1 MLLCKR
7 QIQLDRSP
15 IRVHFPLACGRE
27 PNISLAAAL
36 GAGGLIGAAG
46 GVGPESCKYDR
57 LNAEASEF
65 FETVDIDDAEVLIYP
80 YRADGGPEIER
91 VANEARK
98 RGIGYVFIS
107 WGDADEPVEVS
118 HGTVYRHSLFAGS
131 RLPHEEA
138 TPAEVCDPQEELS
151 RTIFPRDKVTRPSV
165 GFCGFVSNPI
175 VRTVYR
181 LMGRT
186 RKAEGLSL
194 RAKVLGALRRERGVR
209 TKFIVRQAY
218 WAGAR
223 GRFHRNYRAEYG
235 PRDDF
240 WSNVINS
247 DYTLCMRGAGNFSY
261 RFYEVL
267 AAGRIP
273 LFINT
278 RCVLP
283 FEDEID
289 WRQHCVWVEEDQIE
303 FAGEILKQFHSR
315 LTPGQF
321 RQRQLANRELW
332 ETKLSPLGFY
342 RRAVERESARANVP
356 LASQAWRI
364 DRPQR
369 LFAEAV

>member
-1 MLLCKR
+1 MQTTNSVGL
-7 QIQLDRSP
+7 QPDPGPFSA
-15 IRVHFPLACGRE
+15 RVRKGAKHQPCRRA
-27 PNISLAAAL
+27 

-46 GVGPESCKYDR
+46 GVGPESGKYDR

-98 RGIGYVFIS
+98 RGIGCVFIS

-181 LMGRT
+181 LMGRN

-194 RAKVLGALRRERGVR
+194 RQSPWGVAKKSAGFERNLSLGKRIGRVPAGDFIGITGLNMVR
-209 TKFIVRQAY
+209 ATIS
-218 WAGAR
+218 GA
-223 GRFHRNYRAEYG
+223 
-235 PRDDF
+235 
-240 WSNVINS
+240 
-247 DYTLCMRGAGNFSY
+247 M
-261 RFYEVL
+261 
-267 AAGRIP
+267 
-273 LFINT
+273 
-278 RCVLP
+278 
-283 FEDEID
+283 
-289 WRQHCVWVEEDQIE
+289 
-303 FAGEILKQFHSR
+303 
-315 LTPGQF
+315 
-321 RQRQLANRELW
+321 
-332 ETKLSPLGFY
+332 
-342 RRAVERESARANVP
+342 
-356 LASQAWRI
+356 
-364 DRPQR
+364 
-369 LFAEAV
+369 